1 MRADQELKDLED
13 KLEEEQAS
21 KAKAHGESTELKNIQ
36 EAETV
41 EEFSLN

>member
-21 KAKAHGESTELKNIQ
+21 KAKTNGESTELNDIQ

-41 EEFSLN
+41 EEFPLN